1 MDLECLQA
9 EDLSIIQVWYDRLK
23 MIMDQYQIQPSDLY
37 NFDEIGF
44 LDGQDWTESVVTQ
57 YPVNNSNLASFS
69 WSSLTVIKAI
79 SADGSTTPPC
89 VILPGKGHIEDW
101 FTHSDMRKSWGI
113 ASSPAGY
120 SNDDNA
126 FDWIQHFD
134 TYSSKCQVS
143 KETAPPTS
151 LIISYLLF

>member
-69 WSSLTVIKAI
+69 
-79 SADGSTTPPC
+79 
-89 VILPGKGHIEDW
+89 
-101 FTHSDMRKSWGI
+101 
-113 ASSPAGY
+113 
-120 SNDDNA
+120 
-126 FDWIQHFD
+126 
-134 TYSSKCQVS
+134 
-143 KETAPPTS
+143 
-151 LIISYLLF
+151 